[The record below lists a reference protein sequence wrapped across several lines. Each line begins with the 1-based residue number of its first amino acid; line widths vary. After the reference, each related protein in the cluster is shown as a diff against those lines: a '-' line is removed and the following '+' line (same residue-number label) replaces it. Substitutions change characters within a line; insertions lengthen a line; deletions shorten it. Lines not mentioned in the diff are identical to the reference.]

1 MNEQTL
7 TLFDGLSDKLRQ
19 RFTVA
24 ESQELEFDQFL
35 RQRLL
40 PVITATQAALVD
52 GRIDGGE
59 ILRIV
64 IATSGAVRDGL
75 ESFSKTDKKVVV
87 RETIQF
93 VAGELLPGSKAI
105 QTVILSDENLD
116 GLIEFAYRFF
126 VKARPATP
134 GVI

>member
-19 RFTVA
+19 QLTVTD
-24 ESQELEFDQFL
+24 SQGLEFDQFL

-40 PVITATQAALVD
+40 PVVTAIQAALAD

-93 VAGELLPGSKAI
+93 VAGELLPGNTAI
-105 QTVILSDENLD
+105 QRVILSDENLD
-116 GLIEFAYRFF
+116 GLIEFVYNFF
-126 VKARPATP
+126 VKPRPAAP
-134 GVI
+134 GVV